1 MKITTSMLV
10 TAASIGLFAAP
21 AMAQSDSNEWQ
32 GGYIGGSIGAN
43 MQGSDSGETVL
54 FDTNRD
60 GAFGDTVFFAAPTPT
75 TPMGDAFTP
84 GFCNGAA
91 NGRTPSEGC
100 RDDKDKIAFAVR
112 AGYDWQNGNIVY
124 GVVAEAGTSN
134 SRDSVSAFSTTPAF
148 YTLTREL
155 DYTVS
160 ARVRAGYVA
169 GPALLYATGGVAYAR
184 IDNSFTT
191 SNAANSFA
199 DNGKTG
205 SFGYSFG
212 GGAEAKVAQN
222 VSVGLEY
229 LYTNFTKDSY
239 RVNVGRGTAAATNPF
254 LLVSGGTDFR
264 RSDRNFDSHGVK
276 LNLNYRF

>member
-21 AMAQSDSNEWQ
+21 AIAQSGSNEWQ
-32 GGYIGGSIGAN
+32 GGYIGGSVGSNI
-43 MQGSDSGETVL
+43 QGSDSGETVL

-60 GAFGDTVFFAAPTPT
+60 GTFGDTVRTAA
-75 TPMGDAFTP
+75 GADAFSP

-91 NGRTPSEGC
+91 NGRTPAEGC
-100 RDDKDKIAFAVR
+100 RNDKDKVAFAVR
-112 AGYDWQNGNIVY
+112 AGYDLQNGNIVY
-124 GVVAEAGTSN
+124 GVVVEAGTSN

-155 DYTVS
+155 DYTVG

-212 GGAEAKVAQN
+212 GGAEAKVAHN

>member
-1 MKITTSMLV
+1 MKITTSILV
-10 TAASIGLFAAP
+10 TAASVGLFVAP
-21 AMAQSDSNEWQ
+21 AMAQSDSNAWQ
-32 GGYIGGSIGAN
+32 GGYIGGSIGSN
-43 MQGSDSGETVL
+43 IQGSDSGETVL

-60 GAFGDTVFFAAPTPT
+60 GTFGDTVRTAA
-75 TPMGDAFTP
+75 GADAFSP

-91 NGRTPSEGC
+91 NGRTPAEGC
-100 RDDKDKIAFAVR
+100 RDDKDKVAFAVR

-124 GVVAEAGTSN
+124 GMVAEAGTSN

-155 DYTVS
+155 NYTIS

-191 SNAANSFA
+191 SNTANSFA

-205 SFGYSFG
+205 SFGYSVG

-229 LYTNFTKDSY
+229 LYTNFTKDNY

-276 LNLNYRF
+276 LNLSYRF